1 MNPGKALN
9 ELRNKK
15 LTPEQRSAIAKK
27 AYQGTKRFKK
37 SKNKVAKLPF

>member
-9 ELRNKK
+9 TLRNKK

-27 AYQGTKRFKK
+27 AYEGTKRFK
-37 SKNKVAKLPF
+37 AKKKKKLVK